1 LPRRLL
7 LLVLA
12 CLGLTIPVTRAVA
25 QDATPE
31 VPDTVKVF
39 VDCMYARCD
48 YEYIRTELPFVDHVR
63 DREVADVHVLITGE
77 GTAGGGTY
85 TLHFIGRGTFAG
97 VETTLHQTWRQG
109 DSSDTL
115 RAELVRSIRLGLVPF
130 LTRTPL
136 RDRLD
141 VSVKAR
147 PGTEAPSTRA
157 RRDPWDYWIFR
168 TQANTRVDGESSSNS
183 ASLSGSVSAS
193 RVTDAWKFSV
203 GSSGSYREN
212 EYDLDEGDTYR
223 SVSRGYSVSGLAVK
237 SVTHHWSA
245 GVRASASSSTYLNQR
260 LALRIAPAIEY
271 DVLPYTESTRRK
283 LTIQYA
289 VGTDYFRYD
298 KETIFGRLSEHRLDH
313 ALVVALDLR
322 RPWGSMSTA
331 AETGSYLDDFRKKRF
346 EVSGEANVRLLKGL
360 SLSVWG
366 NAAIIRD
373 QIYLPKGEAT
383 AEEILVRQRQLATSY
398 RYTLS
403 VGFSYTFGS
412 IYTNVVNPRLMG
424 SFGQPW

>member
-1 LPRRLL
+1 LGHRILL
-7 LLVLA
+7 ALLASLA
-12 CLGLTIPVTRAVA
+12 LAAPPPVRA
-25 QDATPE
+25 QDATAE
-31 VPDTVKVF
+31 VSDTVKLF

-63 DREVADVHVLITGE
+63 DRAVADVHVLITSQA
-77 GTAGGGTY
+77 TSGGGEY
-85 TLHFIGRGTFAG
+85 SLHFIGRGAFAD
-97 VETTLHQTWRQG
+97 VETTLKYAWRQT
-109 DSSDTL
+109 DTSDVI
-115 RAELVRSIRLGLVPF
+115 RAELVRTIKLGLVPF
-130 LTRTPL
+130 LSRTPL
-136 RDRLD
+136 REHID
-141 VSVKAR
+141 VSVR
-147 PGTEAPSTRA
+147 GRRAPA
-157 RRDPWDYWIFR
+157 AAAGAKRDPWDYWIFR

-183 ASLSGSVSAS
+183 AALSASLSAS
-193 RVTDAWKFSV
+193 RVTDAWKLNV
-203 GSSGSYREN
+203 GTSGSYREN
-212 EYDLDEGDTYR
+212 EYDLDEGETYR

-237 SVTHHWSA
+237 SITHHWSA

-260 LALRIAPAIEY
+260 LALRVAPAIEY
-271 DVLPYTESTRRK
+271 DILPYSESTRRK
-283 LTIQYA
+283 VTIQYA
-289 VGTDYFRYD
+289 VGSDYFQYD
-298 KETIFGRLSEHRLDH
+298 KETIFGRLSEHKLDH
-313 ALVVALDLR
+313 ALVAALDMR
-322 RPWGSMSTA
+322 RPWGSLSTG
-331 AETGSYLDDFRKKRF
+331 AEVGSYLDDFSKRRF

-412 IYTNVVNPRLMG
+412 IYTNVVNPRLVG